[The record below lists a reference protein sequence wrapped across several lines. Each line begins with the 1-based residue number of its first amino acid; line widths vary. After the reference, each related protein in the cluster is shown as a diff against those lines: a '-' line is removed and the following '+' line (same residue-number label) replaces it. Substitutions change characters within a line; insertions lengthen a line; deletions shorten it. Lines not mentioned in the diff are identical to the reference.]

1 MIGRICKLEEHGD
14 IPRAA
19 GSKRLMRRIG
29 TRCVHVKSCTA
40 WSFDCRAPQHQHIM
54 RSRYSTHLVARS
66 EQAPHVLDMIF
77 SQGGGEKGVSIL
89 LFYSHRPPKSIH
101 FDFFSVKSSYIN
113 TFTV

>member
-66 EQAPHVLDMIF
+66 EQAPHVLDIF
-77 SQGGGEKGVSIL
+77 PRRGREGSV
-89 LFYSHRPPKSIH
+89 YSTVLPLPPAKSIH
-101 FDFFSVKSSYIN
+101 FDFFQSNHLMFV
-113 TFTV
+113 